1 MTKRT
6 VTKAKVSTPA
16 KPEASK
22 QSRLVTLLKSPKGC
36 TLNQMTDLTGW
47 QPHTIRS
54 VISSVIRKKLQLD
67 VVCTRT
73 EAGSRYQIAAAG
85 RK

>member
-6 VTKAKVSTPA
+6 VTKVKASTSA
-16 KPEASK
+16 KPDTSK
-22 QSRLVTLLKSPKGC
+22 QTRLVNLLKSPKGC
-36 TLNQMTDLTGW
+36 TLNQMIDLTGW
-47 QPHTIRS
+47 QPHTIRA
-54 VISSVIRKKLQLD
+54 VISSLIRKKLQLD

-73 EAGSRYQIAAAG
+73 EAGSRYQIASAG